1 MAEPV
6 SGAAGAVIQGML
18 LAWTVI
24 AMPIARAEAFVDP
37 TRPPASIALPQ
48 DGTAQRAFSGPTL
61 QSVMISP
68 GRMEATI
75 SGQTVKL
82 GEKFGEAVLD
92 KITESEVVLRNGSDL
107 QTLKLYP
114 GIEKRTASGGAAGS
128 GAASGRTKSSRTGS
142 KPDSRRP

>member
-6 SGAAGAVIQGML
+6 NGAASLVIRGML
-18 LAWTVI
+18 LAWTLI
-24 AMPIARAEAFVDP
+24 AMPIAHAEVFVDP

-82 GEKFGEAVLD
+82 GEKFGEAVLE

-114 GIEKRTASGGAAGS
+114 GIEKRTSDGVAGS
-128 GAASGRTKSSRTGS
+128 RAALGRTKSGRPGS